1 MPPRRYHRDP
11 AALESLCELCGPLRP
26 LRSRAFDRKDCKEIR
41 KGRKEHLTMKTFDC
55 AAILFDL
62 DGVLVDSTRS
72 VTRQWSRWAEENNI
86 DPQEVVEIAHGVR
99 TIEIVRKLA
108 PHLDAAS
115 EVIRI
120 EKREA
125 DDQEGV
131 AVMPGAAALL
141 KAIPEGRWCV
151 VTSGTRYLATARLKL
166 ANLPTPQVLVSADDV
181 SKGKPD
187 PEPYLMGAKL
197 LGMNP
202 AECLV
207 IEDAPAGI
215 RAAHAGGMKAVGIT
229 STYREAELQEAD
241 AVVHRLAQIKVKA
254 TARPGPLQVSVE

>member
-1 MPPRRYHRDP
+1 
-11 AALESLCELCGPLRP
+11 
-26 LRSRAFDRKDCKEIR
+26 
-41 KGRKEHLTMKTFDC
+41 MKIFDC

-62 DGVLVDSTRS
+62 DGVLVDSTGS
-72 VTRQWSRWAEENNI
+72 VTRQWRRWAEEQNL
-86 DPQEVVEIAHGVR
+86 DPQKVVEIAHGVR
-99 TIEIVRKLA
+99 TIEIVRKLT
-108 PHLDAAS
+108 PHLDAEL
-115 EVIRI
+115 EVKRI

-131 AVMPGAAALL
+131 AVMPGAAGLL

-166 ANLPTPQVLVSADDV
+166 ANLPIPKVLVSADDV

-202 AECLV
+202 AQCLV

-229 STYREAELQEAD
+229 STYPVSELQEAD
-241 AVVHRLAQIKVKA
+241 AVVQKLAQIRVKA
-254 TARPGPLQVSVE
+254 AGGLGQLTVSVE